1 MIGLFVVAQ
10 LGIVA
15 RGPERATSCVPF
27 ELTVAV
33 RAAGTAAARID
44 PPTSDALQVLRS
56 RLTTRSE
63 SGPDGRRTTFTEG
76 TFLVA
81 SHATGHVAIP
91 PFVAVAGGLTTR
103 AAPLIVDVQ
112 PAETTTPTV
121 LVRSTLDTGTG
132 SAPDTLF
139 VGQQV
144 DYVVDVQLNESARQ
158 RLRHNPT
165 FFPPEMP
172 AVLAYDLAPPA
183 PVVREGRHCFETLSY
198 RRALFPLFP
207 GETRI
212 APATLTYSL
221 PLSTSFFSREESFEL
236 RTDSVQFVAIEP
248 PAQGRPAD
256 FAGAVGALQAS
267 ARLDEPSGRMGDP
280 VVLTLRLSGTGNVK
294 LLPRPALALPW
305 ATIAPG
311 DERVVVDTTSGRVR
325 GTKEFDW
332 LLTPTRAGALGIPGF
347 RYPFFDPIRRA
358 YDVATTDSMS
368 FDVAAA
374 SLASADTGSAPRL
387 PIRRMLRAERAPPLP
402 TQPWYWAVLVL
413 APMPATVR
421 RIFMRR
427 RRRAVAR
434 TASRRL
440 RLLARSRRPPAPREL
455 RRTFLDAVHERVPQA
470 RRDASPR
477 IALARLLRRAG
488 VTDATAHAA
497 EDLLD
502 QLDRAA
508 FSPSGGVDPALVTR
522 AVEVMRHIDAE
533 AVRPETGRSATPG
546 TVATALLVACLV
558 AAAASALPEA
568 VVHTFDGGVRA
579 YERGDFATSQ
589 RLFARAAARAPRSP
603 DGWANLGAAAWAR
616 GDTAHAVLG
625 WQRALRLEPLD
636 DETRERLAAVQAP
649 LIGTPAYV
657 PPLPPDALALAALV
671 LWTGAWV
678 ALVIQAVRRTLLVR
692 PLAGGAIAC
701 AVVALAGAL
710 ELHER
715 AGVRGLGVLRAARD
729 LVDAPS
735 SNGQPVAAATVG
747 EVGALGI
754 REGPWLRLD
763 LGGAR
768 AGWVPAAAVLPLDGA
783 GVD

>member
-1 MIGLFVVAQ
+1 VIGLLLVAQ

-15 RGPERATSCVPF
+15 RGPESATSCVPF

-33 RAAGTAAARID
+33 RAPGATAARIEA
-44 PPTSDALQVLRS
+44 PAGDALQVLRS
-56 RLTTRSE
+56 RLTTRTE
-63 SGPDGRRTTFTEG
+63 SDATGRPTTLTEG

-81 SHATGHVAIP
+81 SHATGRITLP
-91 PFVAVAGGLTTR
+91 PFVAVAGGATAR
-103 AAPLIVDVQ
+103 AAPLVVDIG

-121 LVRSTLDTGTG
+121 LVRSTLDAGTG
-132 SAPDTLF
+132 RPPDTLY

-144 DYVVDVQLNESARQ
+144 DYVVDVQLNEAARQ

-236 RTDSVQFVAIEP
+236 RTDSVRFIAVEP

-256 FAGAVGALQAS
+256 FAGAVGSLQAS

-305 ATIAPG
+305 ATIAVG

-332 LLTPTRAGALGIPGF
+332 LLTPTRAGSLGVPIF
-347 RYPFFDPIRRA
+347 RYPFFDPARAA
-358 YDVATTDSMS
+358 YDVAMTDSIT
-368 FDVAAA
+368 FDVTAA
-374 SLASADTGSAPRL
+374 SLASADTGSVTRL
-387 PIRRMLRAERAPPLP
+387 PIRRVLRAERSPPLP
-402 TQPWYWAVLVL
+402 TRAWYWAVLVL
-413 APMPATVR
+413 APVPATLR
-421 RIFMRR
+421 RVFVRR
-427 RRRAVAR
+427 RRRAVVR
-434 TASRRL
+434 TAGRRL

-470 RRDASPR
+470 RDEASPR

-497 EDLLD
+497 EELLG

-508 FSPSGGVDPALVTR
+508 FSPSGVIDPRLVTR
-522 AVEVMRHIDAE
+522 AVEIAGRIDAE
-533 AVRPETGRSATPG
+533 AVRPQAPRSTTAGSIAT
-546 TVATALLVACLV
+546 VLLVVGAV
-558 AAAASALPEA
+558 TAVASAMPDA
-568 VVHTFDGGVRA
+568 VVRTFEGGVRA
-579 YERGDFATSQ
+579 YERGDYGTSQ
-589 RLFARAAARAPRSP
+589 RLFARAAARAPRAP
-603 DGWANLGAAAWAR
+603 DGWANLGAAAWAH

-636 DETRERLAAVQAP
+636 DETRERLTAVQTP
-649 LIGTPAYV
+649 VIGTPAYV
-657 PPLPPDALALAALV
+657 PPLPGDALALAALV
-671 LWTGAWV
+671 LWTAAWM
-678 ALVIQAVRRTLLVR
+678 ALVIQAVRRTPFLR
-692 PLAGGAIAC
+692 PLAGAAIAC
-701 AVVALAGAL
+701 ALVALAGAL
-710 ELHER
+710 ELHDR
-715 AGVRGLGVLRAARD
+715 AGVRGLGVLRSARD
-729 LVDAPS
+729 LLDAPS
-735 SNGQPVAAATVG
+735 GNGQPVAAAAVG

-754 REGPWLRLD
+754 REGPWVRLD

-768 AGWVPAAAVLPLDGA
+768 AGWLPAAAVLPLDGT